1 MLPTRLEDWNLAT
14 IDTIAASGIM
24 ENDVYEFKA
33 NLQPP
38 EHQQRTLAAF
48 ANTRGGYLVF
58 GVNDSDRR
66 VVGVKNPELIRD
78 FGTRITRNIEPAPS
92 YTFAP
97 RITLSNGSFVYVVEI
112 EPSPRGPI
120 ALHVDQRL
128 IFLKR
133 TAAGNNESMT
143 YEEIRL
149 AFQNEEARRKK
160 IRMLIMEL
168 RLLKDIAKEVER
180 TSPAPT
186 IHLTCMIHSYPTAL
200 LEALIADVFDVED
213 GQAALARLT
222 DLRRHIVTA
231 NGSAEQ
237 LSRIAFLPKAVVES
251 RGIQNNIQ
259 NLARLIYGACED
271 LEQQIIED
279 LL

>member
-1 MLPTRLEDWNLAT
+1 MLPARLEDWTLAT
-14 IDTIAASGIM
+14 IETIAASGIM

-33 NLQPP
+33 DLQPP
-38 EHQQRTLAAF
+38 EHQQRNIAAF
-48 ANTRGGYLVF
+48 ANTRGGYLIF
-58 GVNDSDRR
+58 GVSDDRR

-78 FGTRITRNIEPAPS
+78 FGTKINRNIEPAPS

-97 RITLSNGSFVYVVEI
+97 RLTLSSSNFVYVVEI

-160 IRMLIMEL
+160 IRMLIIEL
-168 RLLKDIAKEVER
+168 RLLRDIAKEVER
-180 TSPAPT
+180 TGPATT

-222 DLRRHIVTA
+222 NLRRLIVTA

-271 LEQQIIED
+271 LEQRIIED

>member
-1 MLPTRLEDWNLAT
+1 MLPARLEDWSLAT
-14 IDTIAASGIM
+14 IETIAASGIM

-33 NLQPP
+33 DLQPP
-38 EHQQRTLAAF
+38 EHQQRNIAAF
-48 ANTRGGYLVF
+48 ANTRGGYLIF
-58 GVNDSDRR
+58 GVSDDRR

-78 FGTRITRNIEPAPS
+78 FGTKINRNIEPAPS

-97 RITLSNGSFVYVVEI
+97 RLTLSSSNFVYVVEI

-160 IRMLIMEL
+160 IRMLIIEL
-168 RLLKDIAKEVER
+168 RLLRDIAKEVER
-180 TSPAPT
+180 TGPATT

-222 DLRRHIVTA
+222 NLRRLIVTA

-271 LEQQIIED
+271 LEQRIIED

>member
-1 MLPTRLEDWNLAT
+1 MLPARLEDWSLAT
-14 IDTIAASGIM
+14 IETIAASGIM

-33 NLQPP
+33 DLQPP
-38 EHQQRTLAAF
+38 EHQQRNIAAF
-48 ANTRGGYLVF
+48 ANTRGGYLIF
-58 GVNDSDRR
+58 GVSDDRR

-78 FGTRITRNIEPAPS
+78 FGTKINRNIEPAPS

-97 RITLSNGSFVYVVEI
+97 RLTLSSSNFVYVVEI

-160 IRMLIMEL
+160 IRMLIIEL
-168 RLLKDIAKEVER
+168 RLLRDIAKEVER
-180 TSPAPT
+180 TGPATT
-186 IHLTCMIHSYPTAL
+186 IHLPCMIHSYPTAL

-222 DLRRHIVTA
+222 NLRRLIVTA

-271 LEQQIIED
+271 LEQRIIED

>member
-1 MLPTRLEDWNLAT
+1 MLPARLEDWSLAT
-14 IDTIAASGIM
+14 IETIAASGIM

-33 NLQPP
+33 DLQPP
-38 EHQQRTLAAF
+38 EHQQRNIAAF
-48 ANTRGGYLVF
+48 ANTRGGYLIF
-58 GVNDSDRR
+58 GVSDDRR

-78 FGTRITRNIEPAPS
+78 FGTKINRNIEPAPS

-97 RITLSNGSFVYVVEI
+97 RLTLSNGNFVYVVEI

-160 IRMLIMEL
+160 IRMLIIEL

-180 TSPAPT
+180 TSPATT

-222 DLRRHIVTA
+222 DLRRLIVTA

-237 LSRIAFLPKAVVES
+237 LSRIAFLPKAVAES

-271 LEQQIIED
+271 LEQRIIED

>member
-1 MLPTRLEDWNLAT
+1 MLPARLEDWTLAT
-14 IDTIAASGIM
+14 IETIAASGIM

-66 VVGVKNPELIRD
+66 IVGVKNPELIRD
-78 FGTRITRNIEPAPS
+78 FGTRINRNIEPAPS

-97 RITLSNGSFVYVVEI
+97 RITLSDGSFVYVVEI

-128 IFLKR
+128 FFLKR

-149 AFQNEEARRKK
+149 AFQNEAARRKK
-160 IRMLIMEL
+160 IHMLIIEL
-168 RLLKDIAKEVER
+168 RLLKDIAKEIEH
-180 TSPAPT
+180 TSPSTT
-186 IHLTCMIHSYPTAL
+186 IQLTCMIHIYPTAL
-200 LEALIADVFDVED
+200 LEALIADVFDVEE
-213 GQAALARLT
+213 GHAEIARLT
-222 DLRRHIVTA
+222 HLRRLIVTA

-259 NLARLIYGACED
+259 SLAGLIHRACEE
-271 LEQQIIED
+271 LEQRIIND